1 MRRNLIAV
9 FMAGL
14 AIFILAGCG
23 GDDTTTGNPEA
34 DKILSDMKFENA
46 KTLGPVAKKMIA
58 LSFKGKWEEIWDM
71 LPKKMHESMEQGW
84 TAAKASPI
92 DNEDKKLA
100 NEAGS
105 AKEYFAKM
113 FGKDQ
118 KSEEDM
124 IKEMNEEGKK
134 FEVVKED
141 FSEDGNTGWIIVKIL
156 KTGEEE
162 KKFNFTKEDGEW
174 KIDWGIME

>member
-14 AIFILAGCG
+14 AIFILSGCG
-23 GDDTTTGNPEA
+23 NDTSTGNPEA
-34 DKILSDMKFENA
+34 DKILDEMKFENA
-46 KTLGPVAKKMIA
+46 ETLGPIARKMMA

-84 TAAKASPI
+84 TAAKASPV

-113 FGKDQ
+113 FEKEK

-124 IKEMNEEGKK
+124 INDMKDEDSKY
-134 FEVVKED
+134 EVVREE
-141 FSEDGNTGWIIVKIL
+141 FSDDGNTGWIIVKYL
-156 KTGEEE
+156 KTSEEK

-174 KIDWGIME
+174 KMGW